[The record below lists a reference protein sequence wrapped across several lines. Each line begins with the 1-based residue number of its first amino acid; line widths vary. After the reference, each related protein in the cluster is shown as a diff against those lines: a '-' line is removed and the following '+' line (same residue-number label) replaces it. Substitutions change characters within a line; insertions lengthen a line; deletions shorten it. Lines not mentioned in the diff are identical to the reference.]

1 MTPPMHNQLN
11 MNIFMVMFFVFLAGC
26 CLDLCKYLFFAFAWL
41 FFGWPDECVFK
52 VLDANLAFSVCFMVV
67 FSATPVLFPVVDD
80 LLLDFFELVVG
91 QLYNSLF
98 YRQFL

>member
-1 MTPPMHNQLN
+1 
-11 MNIFMVMFFVFLAGC
+11 
-26 CLDLCKYLFFAFAWL
+26 
-41 FFGWPDECVFK
+41 
-52 VLDANLAFSVCFMVV
+52 MVV